1 MDENMKW
8 LRTSGKKSI
17 DGTGDNDLDEYE
29 NSQQEMVVKWL
40 KKSDIKNIDG
50 SEDIIKAICSD
61 EVSFPCIFQYSI
73 I

>member
-8 LRTSGKKSI
+8 LRPAGNNKSI
-17 DGTGDNDLDEYE
+17 DGTGDNEMDDYE

-61 EVSFPCIFQYSI
+61 EVRFLVFFIMS
-73 I
+73 